1 MLKKVLTLL
10 SIIFI
15 FSCDD
20 RIEEIGPQIINMWID
35 GEVVNV
41 NERYSQITTYGSR
54 DTYLDSTGSD
64 GTWIVEQK
72 TKKIFVIHF
81 QVEDGRV
88 LALNEHYALI
98 FVDWDAANYTTSL
111 INEGFYSNPHTDD
124 KEVLLQIV
132 GPYDYTIGAQ
142 ASITE
147 LKMISSG
154 QYATGR
160 CEGSFYNP
168 FTDSVMEGILEFE
181 NVRISTDEA
190 NTTYFDITRDR

>member
-35 GEVVNV
+35 GEAVNV
-41 NERYSQITTYGSR
+41 EERYSQITTYGSR
-54 DTYLDSTGSD
+54 DVYLDSTGSD

-132 GPYDYTIGAQ
+132 GPYDYTVGAQ

-147 LKMISSG
+147 VKMISSG

-181 NVRISTDEA
+181 NVRISTDES
-190 NTTYFDITRDR
+190 NTTYFDISRD

>member
-1 MLKKVLTLL
+1 MFKRVLLVIWLL
-10 SIIFI
+10 L
-15 FSCDD
+15 FSCEDNEY
-20 RIEEIGPQIINMWID
+20 IPVSSINMWLN
-35 GEVVNV
+35 GEEVNV
-41 NERYSQITTYGSR
+41 EQTYKSITTYGSR
-54 DTYLDSTGSD
+54 DTYIDSTGSD

-111 INEGFYSNPHTDD
+111 INEGFYSNPSTDD

-132 GPYDYTIGAQ
+132 GPYDYTVGAQ

-147 LKMISSG
+147 VKMISSG

-190 NTTYFDITRDR
+190 NTTYFDITRDN

>member
-35 GEVVNV
+35 GEAVNV
-41 NERYSQITTYGSR
+41 EERYSQITTYGSR
-54 DTYLDSTGSD
+54 DVYLDSTGSD

-190 NTTYFDITRDR
+190 NTTYFDITRDN

>member
-35 GEVVNV
+35 GEAVNV
-41 NERYSQITTYGSR
+41 EERYSQITTYGSR

-132 GPYDYTIGAQ
+132 GPYDYTVGAQ

-147 LKMISSG
+147 VKMISSG

-181 NVRISTDEA
+181 NVRISTDES
-190 NTTYFDITRDR
+190 NTTYFDISRD

>member
-1 MLKKVLTLL
+1 MFKKGLLLLTILFFNCEDTKDNIPEQ
-10 SIIFI
+10 SIKMWLNG
-15 FSCDD
+15 
-20 RIEEIGPQIINMWID
+20 EE
-35 GEVVNV
+35 VNV
-41 NERYSQITTYGSR
+41 GQTYKSITTYGSR
-54 DTYLDSTGSD
+54 DTYIDSIGSD

-181 NVRISTDEA
+181 NVRISTDES
-190 NTTYFDITRDR
+190 NTTYFDISRD

>member
-54 DTYLDSTGSD
+54 DVYLDSTGSD

-190 NTTYFDITRDR
+190 NTTYFDISRDT

>member
-1 MLKKVLTLL
+1 MFKKILLVLSL
-10 SIIFI
+10 FFV
-15 FSCDD
+15 FSCEDNEAD
-20 RIEEIGPQIINMWID
+20 VEFPMKLWLNGEE
-35 GEVVNV
+35 VNV
-41 NERYSQITTYGSR
+41 KQTYKSITTYGSR
-54 DTYLDSTGSD
+54 DTYIDSIGSD

-132 GPYDYTIGAQ
+132 DLM
-142 ASITE
+142 IT
-147 LKMISSG
+147 
-154 QYATGR
+154 Q
-160 CEGSFYNP
+160 
-168 FTDSVMEGILEFE
+168 
-181 NVRISTDEA
+181 
-190 NTTYFDITRDR
+190 

>member
-1 MLKKVLTLL
+1 MFKKVLTLL
-10 SIIFI
+10 SILLI

-35 GEVVNV
+35 GEAVNV
-41 NERYSQITTYGSR
+41 EERYSQITTYGSR

-132 GPYDYTIGAQ
+132 GPYDYTVGAQ

-147 LKMISSG
+147 VKMISSG

-181 NVRISTDEA
+181 NVRISTDES
-190 NTTYFDITRDR
+190 NTTYFDISRGN

>member
-10 SIIFI
+10 SILFI

-20 RIEEIGPQIINMWID
+20 RLEEIGPEIINMWID
-35 GEVVNV
+35 GEAVNV
-41 NERYSQITTYGSR
+41 EERYSQITTYGSR

-132 GPYDYTIGAQ
+132 GPYDYTVGAQ

-147 LKMISSG
+147 VKMISSG

-181 NVRISTDEA
+181 NVRISTDES
-190 NTTYFDITRDR
+190 NTTYFDISRGN

>member
-35 GEVVNV
+35 GEAVNV
-41 NERYSQITTYGSR
+41 EERYSQITTYGSR
-54 DTYLDSTGSD
+54 DVYLDSTGSD

-132 GPYDYTIGAQ
+132 GPYDYTVGAQ

-147 LKMISSG
+147 VKMISSG

-181 NVRISTDEA
+181 NVRISTDES
-190 NTTYFDITRDR
+190 NTTYFDISRGN

>member
-1 MLKKVLTLL
+1 MFKKVLTLL
-10 SIIFI
+10 SFLFI

-20 RIEEIGPQIINMWID
+20 RLEEIGPEIINMWID
-35 GEVVNV
+35 GEAVNV
-41 NERYSQITTYGSR
+41 EERYSQIITYGSR
-54 DTYLDSTGSD
+54 DTYLDSIGSD

-72 TKKIFVIHF
+72 TKKIIVIHF

-132 GPYDYTIGAQ
+132 GPYDYTVGAQ

-147 LKMISSG
+147 VKMISSG

-190 NTTYFDITRDR
+190 NTTYFDITRDN

>member
-54 DTYLDSTGSD
+54 DVYLDSTGSD

-190 NTTYFDITRDR
+190 NTTYFDITRDN

>member
-35 GEVVNV
+35 GEAVNV
-41 NERYSQITTYGSR
+41 EERYSQITTYGSR
-54 DTYLDSTGSD
+54 DVYLDSTGSD

-190 NTTYFDITRDR
+190 NTTYFDISRDT

>member
-35 GEVVNV
+35 GEAVNV
-41 NERYSQITTYGSR
+41 EERYSQITTYGSR
-54 DTYLDSTGSD
+54 DVYLDSTGSD

-147 LKMISSG
+147 VKMISSG

-181 NVRISTDEA
+181 NVRISTDES
-190 NTTYFDITRDR
+190 NTTYFDISRD